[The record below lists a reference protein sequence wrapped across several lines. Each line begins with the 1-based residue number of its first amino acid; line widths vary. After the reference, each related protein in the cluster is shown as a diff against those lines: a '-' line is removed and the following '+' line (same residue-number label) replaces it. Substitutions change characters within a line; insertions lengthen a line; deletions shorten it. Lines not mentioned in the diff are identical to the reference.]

1 MQDFENS
8 TVSAVL
14 FLYEKYNG
22 IYCIFWRI
30 MHEKYLSIR
39 LIVWKRQKQ
48 TVFCANHLRDGRR
61 KMMRLRNNIAI
72 LVAAVILMI
81 CWAALAQEAADVSER
96 TVLLPREAENGL
108 WGYSDVAGNW
118 LIEPQFDWAGKW
130 RGDYAMVSACGEGA
144 NGIINREGEYV
155 LAPEYSI
162 SSGTYEG

>member
-61 KMMRLRNNIAI
+61 KKD
-72 LVAAVILMI
+72 
-81 CWAALAQEAADVSER
+81 EA
-96 TVLLPREAENGL
+96 
-108 WGYSDVAGNW
+108 
-118 LIEPQFDWAGKW
+118 
-130 RGDYAMVSACGEGA
+130 
-144 NGIINREGEYV
+144 
-155 LAPEYSI
+155 
-162 SSGTYEG
+162 